1 MVGGTFPYCMVA
13 ETFSRP
19 VTFSILVEGV
29 RRKGRLDPEGRVT
42 MKTADVLS
50 AYCPPGTVL
59 LS

>member
-1 MVGGTFPYCMVA
+1 MHGGT
-13 ETFSRP
+13 ETFTRP
-19 VTFSILVEGV
+19 VTFSVMVEGV
-29 RRKGRLDPEGRVT
+29 RRKGRLDSEGRVT